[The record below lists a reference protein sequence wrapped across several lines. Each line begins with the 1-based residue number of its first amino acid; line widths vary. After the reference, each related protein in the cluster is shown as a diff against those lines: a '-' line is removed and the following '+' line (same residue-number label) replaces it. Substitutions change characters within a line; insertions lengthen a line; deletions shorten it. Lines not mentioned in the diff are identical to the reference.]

1 MNLPMQRAVKSFTRV
16 NRTPAA
22 IKILAIMMQFHLPRI
37 ARGPE
42 NSAPTAAPAVV
53 SA

>member
-1 MNLPMQRAVKSFTRV
+1 
-16 NRTPAA
+16 
-22 IKILAIMMQFHLPRI
+22 MMQFHLPRT